1 MRKYKLIYDKPAEVW
16 NDAIPMGNGRLG
28 AMVYGQTGID
38 RIQLNEDS
46 LWYGKFIDRNNR
58 ATKSKIKEIQKYV
71 LDGKIQE
78 AEDLIAQYMIGAP
91 MTMRHYEPLGE
102 LDIALNQHTP
112 FVLGWTPHSAGT
124 QKYYSELDMM
134 TGVNK
139 ITHTDADGITYT
151 KEVFISYPAD
161 VLCVRIKANRPNAIQ
176 LDVQMDRCRLSDE
189 KRPDGRR
196 PGFFQRG
203 GDWASMLLD
212 ENHTISDDTILIKGH
227 AADLGFAGAVK
238 MVTDGEYINPYTML
252 QTKNAACVCLY
263 LAGSTENRE
272 DNPAEAVISRIEKA
286 AKRSFD
292 ELLAEHIADF
302 KAKMR
307 SSELFLGGNSNS
319 DDTPFDQRLEKV
331 RNGEED
337 TGVTSLYFT
346 FGRYLIVSGGRKN
359 SAALNLQGIW
369 NHDFIP
375 TWDSKYTIN
384 INTQMNYW
392 PCEVTG
398 LSDEHYSMFELIEK
412 MWERGKDTAE
422 IMYGCRGSM
431 CHHNT
436 DIYGD
441 CAPQDVFLAATPWT
455 TGGAWM
461 ALHLWEHYRFT
472 LDKEFLNKY
481 YHIMCDFAVFFV
493 DFLIEDKNGKLVTCP
508 SVSPENRYI
517 LPDGK
522 DTPVCAAPTMD
533 NQIIRALMNACIEA
547 ADILEI
553 NDEFIS
559 EFKRII
565 PLLPEHKI
573 GSKGQ
578 LLEWQ
583 EEYPEMTPGMGHI
596 SHLFGVYPG
605 DEINWLDTP
614 ELLGAAKRSLDI
626 RMENGAGQG
635 GWPLAWFICQHA
647 RMLDAYNTGEE
658 IRRIAG
664 SGGTRTMLN
673 GRGVF
678 QIDGNLG
685 GCAGIAEAL
694 IQSHTGIIHL
704 LPALPKTWKSGEAKG
719 FMARGAY
726 KIDMKWDGGKL
737 TEAAIAGQY
746 DGEPEIYGDTLEVWD
761 KERKI
766 ETAKTTHGFK
776 FKCESGKT
784 YILCT
789 FPKSPLLKGGVTK

>member
-1 MRKYKLIYDKPAEVW
+1 MRDYKLMYDKPAEVW
-16 NDAIPMGNGRLG
+16 NDAIPLGNGRLG

-58 ATKSKIKEIQKYV
+58 ATKGKIKEIQKYV
-71 LDGKIQE
+71 LEGKIQE
-78 AEDLIAQYMIGAP
+78 AEDLIVQYMIGAP

-112 FVLGWTPHSAGT
+112 FVLGWTPHSAGV
-124 QKYYSELDMM
+124 KNYHSELDMM
-134 TGVNK
+134 TGINK
-139 ITHTDADGITYT
+139 VTHTDINGVTYT
-151 KEVFISYPAD
+151 KETFISYPAD
-161 VLCVRIKANRPNAIQ
+161 VLCVRIKADKPGAIQ
-176 LDVQMDRCRLSDE
+176 LDIQMDRCRLSDD
-189 KRPDGRR
+189 KVPDGRR

-203 GDWASMLLD
+203 GGWASMLLD

-227 AADLGFAGAVK
+227 ASDLGFAGAVK

-252 QTKNAACVCLY
+252 QTKNATCVCLY
-263 LAGSTENRE
+263 LAGATENRE
-272 DNPAEAVISRIEKA
+272 DNPVDAVIKRTEKA
-286 AKRSFD
+286 AKRGFD
-292 ELLAEHIADF
+292 ELMAEHKADF
-302 KAKMR
+302 EAKMR
-307 SSELFLGGNSNS
+307 SCELYLGFES
-319 DDTPFDQRLEKV
+319 DIPFDQRLESSRAGK
-331 RNGEED
+331 ED
-337 TGVTSLYFT
+337 IGIASLYFT

-375 TWDSKYTIN
+375 AWDSKYTIN

-392 PCEVTG
+392 SCEVTG
-398 LSDEHYSMFELIEK
+398 LSDEHYSMFYLIEK
-412 MWERGKDTAE
+412 MWERGKDTAD

-461 ALHLWEHYRFT
+461 ALHLWEHYKFT
-472 LDKEFLNKY
+472 LDKEFLKKY
-481 YHIMCDFAVFFV
+481 YPIMRDFALFFV

-508 SVSPENRYI
+508 SISPENRYI

-533 NQIIRALMNACIEA
+533 NQIIRTLMRACIESSE
-547 ADILEI
+547 ILNI

-559 EFKRII
+559 DFKRII
-565 PLLPEHKI
+565 KLLPENKT

-614 ELLGAAKRSLDI
+614 ETLAAAERSLDI
-626 RMENGAGQG
+626 RLENGAGRG
-635 GWPLAWFICQHA
+635 GWPLAWFISQHA
-647 RMLDAYNTGEE
+647 RMLDADKAGDE

-664 SGGTRTMLN
+664 AGGTRTMLN

-685 GCAGIAEAL
+685 GCAGIAEVL

-704 LPALPKTWKSGEAKG
+704 LPALPKSWKFGEAKG
-719 FMARGAY
+719 FRARGAY
-726 KIDMKWDGGKL
+726 SVDMKWDNSKL
-737 TEAAIAGQY
+737 TEATITGQY
-746 DGEPEIYGDTLEVWD
+746 NGEPEIYGETLNVYDTD
-761 KERKI
+761 NKKI
-766 ETAKTTHGFK
+766 ETVNTKHGFK
-776 FKCESGKT
+776 FKCEAEKK
-784 YILCT
+784 YIL
-789 FPKSPLLKGGVTK
+789 KRG